1 MPDDIMRRLRRVIS
15 IVLSFVILLG
25 IGYIATIRETFSEV
39 NLTTRQIRTKSRHA
53 FVIDSEWR
61 YTTTRSAGLPESS
74 DKGEWIRFSHVTKG
88 LLHTSRVCNLTAPIH

>member
-1 MPDDIMRRLRRVIS
+1 MKRSRKVIV
-15 IVLSFVILLG
+15 IVLSLALALAM
-25 IGYIATIRETFSEV
+25 GYIATIRETFSEV

-88 LLHTSRVCNLTAPIH
+88 LLHTSRACNLTAPIP